1 MGTDKAEKEYPEK
14 EITEKIT
21 GIAFK
26 TQNEIGPGFAEKVY
40 QKVFENFLLES
51 GLKYRK
57 ECYSKLIVD
66 DKIVGS
72 YRLDFLIEGKVVVEL
87 KTRDSIYN
95 KDISQVLNYL
105 KFNNIKVGLLLYFGN
120 FRVKIKRLVL

>member
-1 MGTDKAEKEYPEK
+1 MITDKAEKEYPEK
-14 EITEKIT
+14 EMTEKII

-26 TQNEIGPGFAEKVY
+26 TQNEVGPGFAEKVY
-40 QKVFENFLLES
+40 QKVFENLLIKS
-51 GLKYRK
+51 GVKYKK

-72 YRLDFLIEGKVVVEL
+72 YRLDFLIEDKVVVEL
-87 KTRDSIYN
+87 KTRDSIYD

-105 KFNNIKVGLLLYFGN
+105 KFNNTKVGLLLYFGD
-120 FRVKIKRLVL
+120 FRVKIKRLIL